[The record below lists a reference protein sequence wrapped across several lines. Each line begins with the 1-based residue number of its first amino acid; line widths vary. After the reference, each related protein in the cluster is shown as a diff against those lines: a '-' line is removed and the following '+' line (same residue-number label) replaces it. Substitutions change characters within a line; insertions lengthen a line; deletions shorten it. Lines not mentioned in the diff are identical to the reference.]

1 LPEFIDQ
8 EPLPY
13 HLLRDDTDLRKA
25 LNNRVDSCGNTRG
38 RPRDSTKAREVRSSP
53 VKGGRKAGEG
63 RRDYNS
69 SLVRGD
75 THTAFDEIE
84 EEDYFALSSDISPYV
99 DALKDNGAVDDTD
112 YFELSDDIS
121 PLIEAVDDNEDA
133 DIPAPFKVHLLFFIK
148 VIQNLIRRLLAN
160 LYSNRTRKI
169 VY

>member
-13 HLLRDDTDLRKA
+13 HLLRDDADLCKA
-25 LNNRVDSCGNTRG
+25 LNNRADSCGNTCDCS
-38 RPRDSTKAREVRSSP
+38 RDSTNARKVQSSP

-69 SLVRGD
+69 SLIQGD
-75 THTAFDEIE
+75 MHTAFDEIE

-99 DALKDNGAVDDTD
+99 NALEDNGAVDDTD

-121 PLIEAVDDNEDA
+121 PLIEAVDNNEDA
-133 DIPAPFKVHLLFFIK
+133 NIPAPLKVHLLFFIK
-148 VIQNLIRRLLAN
+148 AIQNLIRRLLAN
-160 LYSNRTRKI
+160 LYSNRAQKI